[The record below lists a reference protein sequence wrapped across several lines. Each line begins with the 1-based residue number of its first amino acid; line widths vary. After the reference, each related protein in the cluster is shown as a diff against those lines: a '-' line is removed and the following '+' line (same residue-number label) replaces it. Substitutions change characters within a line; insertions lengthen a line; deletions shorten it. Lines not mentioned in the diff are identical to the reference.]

1 MPSARNTPQNGT
13 DESTEIAKVMHGD
26 VVPVRQAQQFK
37 TYLNTRA
44 IHDRENGNDAMAAQ
58 LEKILAASD
67 GTFDEIMD
75 ADDSGVF
82 ESKDLIGAEIE
93 IQGDPPIRIAE
104 SAEKYR
110 GNGGLDVYVQ
120 FTAIMLANYPEKGLY
135 AGDVIL
141 VSSGATLVIGKVR
154 TLEAGGYLPARV
166 MIRGSESV
174 NGTVLKLGRIPER
187 PISPPNVDDGTQQV
201 K

>member
-1 MPSARNTPQNGT
+1 MPSAKHTPQNGT
-13 DESTEIAKVMHGD
+13 DETTEIAKVVHGAA
-26 VVPVRQAQQFK
+26 VPLRQAQQFK

-44 IHDRENGNDAMAAQ
+44 VQDRENGNDAMAAQ
-58 LEKILAASD
+58 LEKILAAAD
-67 GTFDEIMD
+67 GSFDDIMD

-93 IQGDPPIRIAE
+93 IQAHPPIRIAE
-104 SAEKYR
+104 SSEKYR

-120 FTAIMLANYPEKGLY
+120 FTAIMLANYPAKGLY

-141 VSSGATLVIGKVR
+141 VSSGATLVIGKIR
-154 TLEAGGYLPARV
+154 TLEAGGYLPAKV
-166 MIRGSESV
+166 MIRGSEST
-174 NGTVLKLGRIPER
+174 NGTVVKLGRIPER
-187 PISPPNVDDGTQQV
+187 PISPPNADDGTQQV